1 MFYVHQRHDR
11 PLTFRRFSRKGYALF
26 ACMGREVRIGVL
38 SAATLLSAASRLGA
52 ATPGG
57 HMVLDSLPSD
67 TLRLAESVVRAGRPP
82 RPQLDA
88 VRRVLV
94 LSRQDLEVAGVASIN
109 DLLKQAAGVDVRQ
122 RGGFGIQTDISIN
135 GGTFD
140 QIALFVNGVSV
151 SNPQT
156 GHNAADF
163 PINLSDILRVEVLEG
178 AAARLLGSG
187 AFSGAVNVVTRPGGE
202 RLRATVTGG
211 SYGTLGA
218 EARTA
223 WTPGPLATSVS
234 LSCLRSD
241 GAVPAT
247 DFGRGKAYWSGR
259 YEGSAV
265 RLSAQAGFTAQRFGA
280 STFYSAAW
288 PDQWEATRRTLL
300 SLRAETTGPLLLYA
314 QGSWLRSAD
323 HYQLTRGSSEGENFN
338 RCDVTTLSAGVC
350 LPWAGGHTS
359 LGAELRR
366 EDLYSTNLGR
376 PLPGDGAVPVPGH
389 DGLFYDR
396 SDGRTN
402 TAFFLDHRVVRGAWT
417 LSAGVTAQRNSWA
430 GARFGFYPGI
440 DVGWRPAPQWS
451 LTASWNRALR
461 LPTFT
466 DLYYRSPTLEG
477 NTGLRPERCDAFR
490 LAGAYVRP
498 GLDVSLSAWYNR
510 GDGLIDWAMYAPD
523 DVYHA
528 TSFDL
533 DTWGLGASATLRFDA
548 LWGEA
553 QPMRRLRLGYAWM
566 RQHRRDGL
574 PVFRSNYALEY
585 LRHKLTV
592 SLDHRIWSRLG
603 AVWSLRMQDRA
614 GAWQRY
620 RGGKPTGELVPYGLY
635 ALLDCRLS
643 WAEPA
648 WELSLDLTN
657 LTAKRC
663 YDLGGVRQPGFLLMA
678 GATWR
683 LP

>member
-1 MFYVHQRHDR
+1 
-11 PLTFRRFSRKGYALF
+11 
-26 ACMGREVRIGVL
+26 
-38 SAATLLSAASRLGA
+38 
-52 ATPGG
+52 
-57 HMVLDSLPSD
+57 
-67 TLRLAESVVRAGRPP
+67 
-82 RPQLDA
+82 
-88 VRRVLV
+88 
-94 LSRQDLEVAGVASIN
+94 
-109 DLLKQAAGVDVRQ
+109 
-122 RGGFGIQTDISIN
+122 
-135 GGTFD
+135 
-140 QIALFVNGVSV
+140 
-151 SNPQT
+151 
-156 GHNAADF
+156 
-163 PINLSDILRVEVLEG
+163 
-178 AAARLLGSG
+178 
-187 AFSGAVNVVTRPGGE
+187 
-202 RLRATVTGG
+202 
-211 SYGTLGA
+211 
-218 EARTA
+218 
-223 WTPGPLATSVS
+223 
-234 LSCLRSD
+234 
-241 GAVPAT
+241 
-247 DFGRGKAYWSGR
+247 
-259 YEGSAV
+259 
-265 RLSAQAGFTAQRFGA
+265 
-280 STFYSAAW
+280 
-288 PDQWEATRRTLL
+288 
-300 SLRAETTGPLLLYA
+300 
-314 QGSWLRSAD
+314 
-323 HYQLTRGSSEGENFN
+323 
-338 RCDVTTLSAGVC
+338 VC

-466 DLYYRSPTLEG
+466 DLYYKSPTLEG

-643 WAEPA
+643 WTEPA

-657 LTAKRC
+657 LTSKRC